1 MWNAASLCPKVG
13 TTMLQ
18 FESKEREKI
27 IDRVELSYVYP
38 SPMQCRGPSHEPI
51 RVDPFEK

>member
-1 MWNAASLCPKVG
+1 
-13 TTMLQ
+13 MLQ